1 MGHQLKNKFYKT
13 IARPVLIYCFSIAR
27 LLLEMEVVMK
37 KIKVLIIFGT
47 RPEAVKMA
55 PIIKAL
61 KNEESFITKVCVTAQ
76 HRDMLDQVLR
86 IFDIEPDYDLNI
98 FQSGQT
104 LTQITCRAL
113 TGLEGVIEEF
123 KPELILVQGDT
134 TTVFTGALAAF
145 YHRVKI
151 GHVEAGLR
159 SGNLYSPYPEE
170 ANRML
175 TGVLTDFHFAPTQK
189 SKANLLREG
198 YEENKIF
205 VTGNTSIDALKWVI
219 DENYKFEDE
228 IINNINFES
237 RKVILLTSHR
247 RENIGKPME
256 NIFSAIYDIV
266 NENENVEVIYPM
278 HLNPKVREIAEKIL
292 GNTDRIH
299 LVEPLDYL
307 PFTNLMSKC
316 YLVVTDSGG
325 VQEEAPSLGKPVL
338 VVREETERPEGIESG
353 TAKLAGT
360 DKKTI
365 YKYID
370 ALVNNE
376 EEYKKMANAV
386 NPYGDG
392 KAAEYIVNAIKKKML

>member
-1 MGHQLKNKFYKT
+1 MN
-13 IARPVLIYCFSIAR
+13 
-27 LLLEMEVVMK
+27 

-55 PIIKAL
+55 PIVKAL
-61 KNEESFITKVCVTAQ
+61 KNDEEHFITKICVTAQ

-123 KPELILVQGDT
+123 KPDLILVQGDT
-134 TTVFTGALAAF
+134 TTVFSGALAAF
-145 YHRVKI
+145 YHQVKI

-170 ANRML
+170 ANRKL
-175 TGVLTDFHFAPTQK
+175 TGVITDFHYAPTETSRQ
-189 SKANLLREG
+189 NLLREG
-198 YEENKIF
+198 YDDSKIF

-219 DENYKFEDE
+219 DKNYKFEDE
-228 IINNINFES
+228 RLNNIDFENN
-237 RKVILLTSHR
+237 KVLLLTAHR
-247 RENIGKPME
+247 RENIGEPME
-256 NIFSAIYDIV
+256 NIFSAV
-266 NENENVEVIYPM
+266 KEAAEKNKNVEVIYPM
-278 HLNPKVREIAEKIL
+278 HLNPKVREIARKVFE
-292 GNTDRIH
+292 GMDNVH
-299 LVEPLDYL
+299 LIEPLDYL
-307 PFTNLMSKC
+307 PFTNLMAKC

-338 VVREETERPEGIESG
+338 VVRRETERPEGIEAG
-353 TAKLAGT
+353 TAKLVGT
-360 DKKTI
+360 EKGVILKE
-365 YKYID
+365 ID
-370 ALVNNE
+370 TLINND
-376 EEYKKMANAV
+376 EEYKSMANAV

-392 KAAEYIVNAIKKKML
+392 KAAQYIKEAIISKMISR

>member
-1 MGHQLKNKFYKT
+1 MN
-13 IARPVLIYCFSIAR
+13 
-27 LLLEMEVVMK
+27 
-37 KIKVLIIFGT
+37 KIKTLIIFGT

-55 PIIKAL
+55 PIVKVL
-61 KNEESFITKVCVTAQ
+61 KNDEEHFITKICVTAQ

-123 KPELILVQGDT
+123 KPDLILVQGDT
-134 TTVFTGALAAF
+134 TTVFSGALAAF
-145 YHRVKI
+145 YHQVKI

-170 ANRML
+170 ANRKL
-175 TGVLTDFHFAPTQK
+175 TGIITDFHFAPTETSRQ
-189 SKANLLREG
+189 NLLNEG
-198 YEENKIF
+198 YDDYKIF

-219 DENYKFEDE
+219 DKNYKFEDE
-228 IINNINFES
+228 RLNNIDFENN
-237 RKVILLTSHR
+237 KVLLLTAHR
-247 RENIGKPME
+247 RENIGEPME
-256 NIFSAIYDIV
+256 NIFTAIKEAAEK
-266 NENENVEVIYPM
+266 NKQVEVIYPM
-278 HLNPKVREIAEKIL
+278 HLNPKVREIAKKVFGDL
-292 GNTDRIH
+292 NNIH
-299 LVEPLDYL
+299 LIEPLDYL
-307 PFTNLMSKC
+307 PFTNLMAKC

-338 VVREETERPEGIESG
+338 VVRRETERPEGIEAG
-353 TAKLAGT
+353 TAKLVGT
-360 DKKTI
+360 EKSVI
-365 YKYID
+365 FNEID
-370 ALVNNE
+370 NLINSE

-392 KAAEYIVNAIKKKML
+392 RAAEYIKEAIIKNSLK

>member
-1 MGHQLKNKFYKT
+1 MN
-13 IARPVLIYCFSIAR
+13 
-27 LLLEMEVVMK
+27 
-37 KIKVLIIFGT
+37 KIKVLVIFGT

-55 PIIKAL
+55 PIVKAL
-61 KNEESFITKVCVTAQ
+61 KNDMEHFDSKICVTAQ

-86 IFDIEPDYDLNI
+86 IFEIEPDYDLNI

-113 TGLEGVIEEF
+113 SGLEGVIEEY
-123 KPELILVQGDT
+123 KPDLILVQGDT
-134 TTVFTGALAAF
+134 TTVFSGALAAF
-145 YHRVKI
+145 YHQVKI

-175 TGVLTDFHFAPTQK
+175 TGILTDFHFAPTQT
-189 SKANLLREG
+189 SKNNLLREG
-198 YEENKIF
+198 YDESKIF
-205 VTGNTSIDALKWVI
+205 ITGNTSIDALSWVI
-219 DENYKFEDE
+219 DKNYKFNEE
-228 IINNINFES
+228 ALNNIDFEN
-237 RKVILLTSHR
+237 KKFILLTAHR
-247 RENIGKPME
+247 RENIGEPME
-256 NIFSAIYDIV
+256 NIFSAVKEIAEKNSD
-266 NENENVEVIYPM
+266 VEIIYPM
-278 HLNPKVREIAEKIL
+278 HLNPKVREIARSIFGLMKSV
-292 GNTDRIH
+292 H
-299 LVEPLDYL
+299 LIEPLDYL

-338 VVREETERPEGIESG
+338 VVRKETERPEGIEAG

-360 DKKTI
+360 DREVI
-365 YKYID
+365 YRELDLLI
-370 ALVNNE
+370 NNE

-392 KAAEYIVNAIKKKML
+392 KAAVHIIDTIKKKMF